1 MAFDLVALA
10 TFYVEGS
17 VLSALGTKLN
27 KTRTVSAL
35 LELQP
40 GNEGCRAHA
49 KGRVGRDLVGLGGS
63 KEGSRGCFVGNS
75 PIIPS

>member
-1 MAFDLVALA
+1 MAFDSVALA
-10 TFYVEGS
+10 TFYMEGS

-40 GNEGCRAHA
+40 GNGGRHAHA
-49 KGRVGRDLVGLGGS
+49 KGRVGRDLVRVGGS
-63 KEGSRGCFVGNS
+63 KEGS
-75 PIIPS
+75 